1 MDDKKIVVGKIKT
14 TPIEIKASEPGM
26 SDIYI
31 SSKGI
36 SVVGG
41 KVENI

>member
-1 MDDKKIVVGKIKT
+1 MDGKEITVGKIKT
-14 TPIEIKASEPGM
+14 TPITIKASEPGM

-31 SSKGI
+31 SSKGV